1 MKKSKLDLAKRLNR
15 SRKRKYDKFLTSSLY
30 LTIILG
36 LFYLLYLNLPWSFH
50 LFMRWATK
58 GGDLDQ
64 IPAKFYAE
72 LNQLCLRANSRG
84 EVRTRNYTEH
94 TEIAES
100 LGTFQCTLVNGGQE
114 WLIEDYKSFNSAD
127 EAILGTQLAVFIAE
141 ILGTDYSY
149 NIRAYIPN
157 TKYQIAPKTKSQ
169 TRDGFLTHP

>member
-1 MKKSKLDLAKRLNR
+1 MKKSKLDLAKHLNR
-15 SRKRKYDKFLTSSLY
+15 SQKRKYNKFLIPSLS

-36 LFYLLYLNLPWSFH
+36 LCYLVYLNLPWSFH
-50 LFMRWATK
+50 LFVRWVTK
-58 GGDLDQ
+58 GGDLDK

-72 LNQLCLRANSRG
+72 LNQLCLRADSAG
-84 EVRTRNYTEH
+84 EVKTRNYTEN

-100 LGTFQCTLVNGGQE
+100 LGTFKCTLVNGGQE

-127 EAILGTQLAVFIAE
+127 EAILGTQLAVFITE

-157 TKYQIAPKTKSQ
+157 TKYQVTPEKK
-169 TRDGFLTHP
+169 L

>member
-1 MKKSKLDLAKRLNR
+1 MRKSKLDLAKHLNR
-15 SRKRKYDKFLTSSLY
+15 SPKRKYNKFLIPSLY

-36 LFYLLYLNLPWSFH
+36 LSYLVYLNLPWSFH
-50 LFMRWATK
+50 LFMRWVTK
-58 GGDLDQ
+58 GGDLDK

-72 LNQLCLRANSRG
+72 LNQLCLRADSTG
-84 EVRTRNYTEH
+84 EVKTRNYTEH

-100 LGTFQCTLVNGGQE
+100 LGTFRCTLVNGGQE
-114 WLIEDYKSFNSAD
+114 WLIEDYKSFSSAD

-157 TKYQIAPKTKSQ
+157 TNYQVTPKTKS
-169 TRDGFLTHP
+169 

>member
-1 MKKSKLDLAKRLNR
+1 MKKSKLDLAKHLNR
-15 SRKRKYDKFLTSSLY
+15 SQKRKYNKFLISSLY

-36 LFYLLYLNLPWSFH
+36 LSYLVYLNLPWSFH
-50 LFMRWATK
+50 LFVRWVTK
-58 GGDLDQ
+58 GGDLDK

-72 LNQLCLRANSRG
+72 LNQLCLRADSAG
-84 EVRTRNYTEH
+84 EVKTRNYTEN

-100 LGTFQCTLVNGGQE
+100 LGTFKCTLVNGGQE

-127 EAILGTQLAVFIAE
+127 EAILGTQLAVFITE

-157 TKYQIAPKTKSQ
+157 TKYQVTPEKK
-169 TRDGFLTHP
+169 P

>member
-1 MKKSKLDLAKRLNR
+1 MKRSKLDLSKRLNR

-50 LFMRWATK
+50 LFVHWVTK
-58 GGDLDQ
+58 GGDLDK
-64 IPAKFYAE
+64 IPARFYSE
-72 LNQLCLRANSRG
+72 LNQLCLRADSRG

-114 WLIEDYKSFNSAD
+114 WLIEDYKSFSSAD
-127 EAILGTQLAVFIAE
+127 EAILGTQLAVFITE

-149 NIRAYIPN
+149 RIRAYIPN
-157 TKYQIAPKTKSQ
+157 TKYQVTPETKS
-169 TRDGFLTHP
+169 

>member
-1 MKKSKLDLAKRLNR
+1 MKKSKLDLAKHLNR
-15 SRKRKYDKFLTSSLY
+15 SQKRKYNKFLIPSLY

-36 LFYLLYLNLPWSFH
+36 LSYLVYLNLPWSFH
-50 LFMRWATK
+50 LFMRWVTK
-58 GGDLDQ
+58 GGDLDK

-72 LNQLCLRANSRG
+72 LNQLCLRADSAG
-84 EVRTRNYTEH
+84 EVKTRNYTEN

-100 LGTFQCTLVNGGQE
+100 LGTFKCTLVNGGQE

-157 TKYQIAPKTKSQ
+157 TKYQIAPKTKS
-169 TRDGFLTHP
+169 

>member
-1 MKKSKLDLAKRLNR
+1 MKKSKLDLAKHLNR
-15 SRKRKYDKFLTSSLY
+15 SQKRKYNKFLISSLY

-36 LFYLLYLNLPWSFH
+36 LSYLVYLNLPWSFH
-50 LFMRWATK
+50 LFVRWMTK
-58 GGDLDQ
+58 GGDLDK

-72 LNQLCLRANSRG
+72 LNQLCLRADSAG
-84 EVRTRNYTEH
+84 EVKTRNYTEN

-100 LGTFQCTLVNGGQE
+100 LGTFKCTLVNGGQE

-127 EAILGTQLAVFIAE
+127 EAILGTQLAVFITE

-157 TKYQIAPKTKSQ
+157 TKYQVTPEKK
-169 TRDGFLTHP
+169 L